1 MNDAKIVVLEE
12 RVSGM
17 SVTVGRV
24 ETKIDG
30 IVDALAGIVRIEER
44 QIANAAKIADC
55 AADIDR
61 QSTRISAIEVQM
73 PNLVEKAAWIAK
85 TVIGVVSLVGVA
97 VVAAVVKV
105 T

>member
-1 MNDAKIVVLEE
+1 MTDSKIVVLEE
-12 RVSGM
+12 RVTHLGT
-17 SVTVGRV
+17 TVGRV

-61 QSTRISAIEVQM
+61 QGTRISAIEVQM
-73 PNLVEKAAWIAK
+73 PSLAEKAAWIAK
-85 TVIGVVSLVGVA
+85 AVIGIVSLVGVA
-97 VVAAVVKV
+97 VVAAVVRV